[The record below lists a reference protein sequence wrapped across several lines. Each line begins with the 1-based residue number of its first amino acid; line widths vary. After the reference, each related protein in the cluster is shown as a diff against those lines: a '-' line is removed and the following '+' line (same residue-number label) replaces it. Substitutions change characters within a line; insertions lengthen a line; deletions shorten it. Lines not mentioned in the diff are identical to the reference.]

1 MIRSRLKNKANKT
14 KSRDDIINYKKQRNE
29 VVKLNKKL
37 KFEYFGVNCKL
48 YFSNK
53 NSKADINIRL
63 SENSEL
69 IMKNQDIANTFK
81 DYFESFVEN
90 LNLFQWNEHSGEI
103 HLKILRLSLKTSRTI
118 PVVRLSKNI
127 SKTTYL
133 SLLGM

>member
-29 VVKLNKKL
+29 VVKLNKKS
-37 KFEYFGVNCKL
+37 KFEYFWVNCKL
-48 YFSNK
+48 YFSNR

-81 DYFESFVEN
+81 DYFQSFVEN
-90 LNLFQWNEHSGEI
+90 LNLFQWNEHNGEI